1 MAARTAKKATK
12 VATSGKSAKT
22 VRARKAATKPA
33 VKKAATKKAATKRTA
48 PRKAASKKATTKKTA
63 MKKTDTPPA
72 EHQSPAAPWSP
83 PVPPAIDP
91 IGAAG
96 MGALVD
102 QRAMARA
109 HTGRS
114 WANRKPR

>member
-1 MAARTAKKATK
+1 
-12 VATSGKSAKT
+12 
-22 VRARKAATKPA
+22 
-33 VKKAATKKAATKRTA
+33 VKKAATKTAATKRTA
-48 PRKAASKKATTKKTA
+48 TKKVASKKATTKKTA
-63 MKKTDTPPA
+63 MKRADTQPVENQP
-72 EHQSPAAPWSP
+72 SAAPWSP
-83 PVPPAIDP
+83 PVPPAMDP